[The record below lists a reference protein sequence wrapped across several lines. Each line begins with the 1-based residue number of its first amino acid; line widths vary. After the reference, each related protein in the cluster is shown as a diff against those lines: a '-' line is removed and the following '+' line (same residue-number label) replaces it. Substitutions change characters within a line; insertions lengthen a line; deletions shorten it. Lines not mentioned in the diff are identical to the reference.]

1 MGSQLPRPHSRAIS
15 LPQTQHQRGSSAL
28 KQAGQGPAGP
38 HKAKP
43 LRVPLSSWGTASA
56 AWPQM
61 QPHAVCSPW
70 PCPIGAPPPRTP
82 ALSALPVPPSPWR
95 ELKPKGR
102 KGPARSPRPTSRQ
115 HKLLDFTQLQKQRQ
129 DRKPPSPGSRAQPL
143 PPRPHSPQTPSLPSG
158 CPGGSTQAPTA
169 LTSILTPNFQQPHST
184 QPPTHP
190 PQAGQPPQG
199 RHTPVGQRQ
208 P

>member
-1 MGSQLPRPHSRAIS
+1 MGSQLPQPHSRAIR

-56 AWPQM
+56 AQPQT

-158 CPGGSTQAPTA
+158 CPGGA
-169 LTSILTPNFQQPHST
+169 HK
-184 QPPTHP
+184 PP
-190 PQAGQPPQG
+190 
-199 RHTPVGQRQ
+199 RR
-208 P
+208 